1 MKKEW
6 EKPVLEVLDI
16 NMTMLGSSNGGVDFT
31 ARDPFDGEEVHLH
44 S

>member
-6 EKPVLEVLDI
+6 EKPVLDVLDI
-16 NMTMLGSSNGGVDFT
+16 NMTMLGSSNGGVDFY
-31 ARDPFDGEEVHLH
+31 AKDPFDGEEAILH